1 MVRSINKALLACTA
15 IFVLTGTLLAQPAAK
30 IVGPKE
36 APAGELVVLSSTGS
50 TGDNLR
56 WVKPEGLQTLQ
67 VGCSL
72 LDTQV
77 VFATTKPGVYKFAL
91 IVADKEA
98 RIDYVE
104 HTVTIGGSVK
114 PPPVD
119 DPVDPIK
126 PPPVDPS
133 PTKWTTLQA
142 ASKTSAD
149 RLGDATTRSKLK
161 AAVAAVALEI
171 DGRCSAGQCPTLDA
185 AKEMVRKAIEQTLLS
200 RTAPSAFVDW
210 TQWRKANQA
219 ELDRLGI
226 VDCKDYLAAVR
237 AIASGL

>member
-1 MVRSINKALLACTA
+1 MIRSINKALLAFTA
-15 IFVLTGTLLAQPAAK
+15 VMVLTGSIFAQPAAK
-30 IVGPKE
+30 IVGPTE

-50 TGDNLR
+50 TGDNLK

-77 VFATTKPGVYKFAL
+77 VFATTKPGAYKFML

-98 RIDYVE
+98 RIDYIE

-119 DPVDPIK
+119 PEDPVK

-133 PTKWTTLQA
+133 PTKWTSLQN
-142 ASKTSAD
+142 ASKASAD
-149 RLGDATTRSKLK
+149 RMNDAGTRSKLK
-161 AAVAAVALEI
+161 AAIAAVALDI
-171 DGRCSAGQCPTLDA
+171 AGRCDAGQCPTVDA
-185 AKEMVRKAIEQTLLS
+185 AKDQVRKAIEQTLLA
-200 RTAPSAFVDW
+200 RTGSSALIDW

-237 AIASGL
+237 AISSGL

>member
-1 MVRSINKALLACTA
+1 MIRSINKALLAFTA
-15 IFVLTGTLLAQPAAK
+15 VMVLTVSIFAQPAAK
-30 IVGPKE
+30 IVGPTE

-50 TGDNLR
+50 AGDNLK

-77 VFATTKPGVYKFAL
+77 VFATTKPGAYKFML

-98 RIDYVE
+98 RIDFIE

-119 DPVDPIK
+119 PGDPIK

-133 PTKWTTLQA
+133 PTKWASLQN
-142 ASKTSAD
+142 ASKASAD
-149 RLGDATTRSKLK
+149 RMNDSGTRSKLK
-161 AAVAAVALEI
+161 AAIAAVALDI
-171 DGRCSAGQCPTLDA
+171 SGRCEVGQCPTVEA
-185 AKEMVRKAIEQTLLS
+185 AKDQVKRAIEQTLLA
-200 RTAPSAFVDW
+200 RTGQSAQLDW

-237 AIASGL
+237 AIGSGL

>member
-1 MVRSINKALLACTA
+1 MIRSINKALLACTA
-15 IFVLTGTLLAQPAAK
+15 VLVLTGSIFAQPSAK
-30 IVGPKE
+30 IIGPTQS
-36 APAGELVVLSSTGS
+36 PPGEMVVLSSTGS
-50 TGDNLR
+50 TGDNLK

-77 VFATTKPGVYKFAL
+77 VFATTKPGAYKFML

-104 HTVTIGGSVK
+104 HTVTIGGTVQ

-119 DPVDPIK
+119 PGDPIK

-133 PTKWTTLQA
+133 PTKWTSLQN

-149 RLGDATTRSKLK
+149 RMNDSSTRSKLK
-161 AAVAAVALEI
+161 AAIAAVALDI
-171 DGRCSAGQCPTLDA
+171 AGRCELGQCPTVEA
-185 AKEMVRKAIEQTLLS
+185 AKDQVKRSIEQTLLA
-200 RTAPSAFVDW
+200 RTGQSAQLDW

-237 AIASGL
+237 AIGSGL

>member
-1 MVRSINKALLACTA
+1 MIRSINKALLAFTA
-15 IFVLTGTLLAQPAAK
+15 VMMLTGSIFAQPAAK
-30 IVGPKE
+30 IVGPTE

-50 TGDNLR
+50 TGDNLK

-77 VFATTKPGVYKFAL
+77 VFATTKPGAYKFML

-98 RIDYVE
+98 RIDFIE

-119 DPVDPIK
+119 PGDPVK

-133 PTKWTTLQA
+133 PTKWTSLQN
-142 ASKTSAD
+142 ASKASAD
-149 RLGDATTRSKLK
+149 RLNDSATRSQLK
-161 AAVAAVALEI
+161 AAIAAVALDI
-171 DGRCSAGQCPTLDA
+171 SGRCDAGQCPTLEA
-185 AKEMVRKAIEQTLLS
+185 AKDQVKRAIEQTLLL
-200 RTAPSAFVDW
+200 RTGSSARIDW
-210 TQWRKANQA
+210 TMWRKANQA

-237 AIASGL
+237 AIGSGL

>member
-1 MVRSINKALLACTA
+1 MRSVVVWL
-15 IFVLTGTLLAQPAAK
+15 FLTCFCAVAYAQPAAK

-50 TGDNLR
+50 TGDNLK

-77 VFATTKPGVYKFAL
+77 VFATTKPGVYKFML

-119 DPVDPIK
+119 PGDPIK
-126 PPPVDPS
+126 PPVDPS
-133 PTKWTTLQA
+133 PTKWANLQSI
-142 ASKTSAD
+142 SKATAD
-149 RLGDATTRSKLK
+149 RMVDASTRSKLK
-161 AAVAAVALEI
+161 ASIAATVLDLE
-171 DGRCSAGQCPTLDA
+171 GRCAAGQCPTLDA
-185 AKEMVRKAIEQTLLS
+185 AKDAVRKSIEQTLLS
-200 RTAPSAFVDW
+200 RTGSSALIDW

-219 ELDRLGI
+219 ELDKLGV
-226 VDCKDYLAAVR
+226 VDVVDYLAAAK
-237 AIASGL
+237 AISSGL

>member
-1 MVRSINKALLACTA
+1 MIRSINKALLAFTA
-15 IFVLTGTLLAQPAAK
+15 VMMLTGSIFAQPAAK
-30 IVGPKE
+30 IVGPTE

-50 TGDNLR
+50 TGDNLK

-77 VFATTKPGVYKFAL
+77 VFATTKPGAYKFML

-98 RIDYVE
+98 RIDFIE

-119 DPVDPIK
+119 PDK
-126 PPPVDPS
+126 PPPVTPPS
-133 PTKWTTLQA
+133 PTKWSNLQSI
-142 ASKTSAD
+142 SKSTAD
-149 RLGDATTRSKLK
+149 RMVDASTRSKLK
-161 AAVAAVALEI
+161 ASIAATVLDLE
-171 DGRCSAGQCPTLDA
+171 GRCAAGQCPTLDA
-185 AKEMVRKAIEQTLLS
+185 AKDSVRKSIEQTLLA
-200 RTAPSAFVDW
+200 RTGSSALIDW

-219 ELDRLGI
+219 ELDKLGV
-226 VDCKDYLAAVR
+226 VDVVDYLAAAK
-237 AIASGL
+237 AISSGL

>member
-1 MVRSINKALLACTA
+1 MRSVVAW
-15 IFVLTGTLLAQPAAK
+15 IFLTCLCAVAYGQPAAK
-30 IVGPKE
+30 IVGPTE

-50 TGDNLR
+50 TGDNLK
-56 WVKPEGLQTLQ
+56 WVKPDGLQTLQ

-72 LDTQV
+72 LDTQM
-77 VFATTKPGVYKFAL
+77 VFATTKPGAYKFML

-98 RIDYVE
+98 RIDYIE

-119 DPVDPIK
+119 PEEPVN

-133 PTKWTTLQA
+133 PTKWTSLQN
-142 ASKTSAD
+142 ASKASAD
-149 RLGDATTRSKLK
+149 RMNDAGTRSKLK
-161 AAVAAVALEI
+161 AAIAAVALDI
-171 DGRCSAGQCPTLDA
+171 SGRCDAGQCPTVDA
-185 AKEMVRKAIEQTLLS
+185 AKDQVRKAIEQTLLA
-200 RTAPSAFVDW
+200 RTGSSALIDW

-237 AIASGL
+237 AISSGL

>member
-1 MVRSINKALLACTA
+1 MIRSINKALLAFTA
-15 IFVLTGTLLAQPAAK
+15 VMMLTGSIFAQPAAK
-30 IVGPKE
+30 IVGPTE

-50 TGDNLR
+50 TGDNLK

-77 VFATTKPGVYKFAL
+77 VFATTKPGAYKFML

-98 RIDYVE
+98 RIDFIE

-119 DPVDPIK
+119 PGDPVK

-133 PTKWTTLQA
+133 PTKWTSLQN
-142 ASKTSAD
+142 ASKASAD
-149 RLGDATTRSKLK
+149 RMNDSGTRSKLK
-161 AAVAAVALEI
+161 AAIAAVALDI
-171 DGRCSAGQCPTLDA
+171 SGRCDVGQCPTVEA
-185 AKEMVRKAIEQTLLS
+185 AKDQVKRAIEQTLLA
-200 RTAPSAFVDW
+200 RTGPSAQLDW

-237 AIASGL
+237 AIGSGL

>member
-1 MVRSINKALLACTA
+1 MRSVVAW
-15 IFVLTGTLLAQPAAK
+15 IFLTCLCAVAYGQPAAK
-30 IVGPKE
+30 IVGPTE

-50 TGDNLR
+50 TGDNLK
-56 WVKPEGLQTLQ
+56 WVKPDGLQTLQ

-72 LDTQV
+72 LDTQM
-77 VFATTKPGVYKFAL
+77 VFATTKPGAYKFML

-98 RIDYVE
+98 RIDYIE

-114 PPPVD
+114 PPPI
-119 DPVDPIK
+119 DPEEPVN

-133 PTKWTTLQA
+133 PTKWTSLQN
-142 ASKTSAD
+142 ASKASAD
-149 RLGDATTRSKLK
+149 RMNDAGTRSKLK
-161 AAVAAVALEI
+161 AAIAAVALDI
-171 DGRCSAGQCPTLDA
+171 SGRCDAGQCPTVDA
-185 AKEMVRKAIEQTLLS
+185 AKDQVRKAIEQTLLA
-200 RTAPSAFVDW
+200 RTGSSALIDW

-237 AIASGL
+237 AISSGL

>member
-1 MVRSINKALLACTA
+1 MIRSINKALLAFTA
-15 IFVLTGTLLAQPAAK
+15 VMMLTGSIFAQPAAK
-30 IVGPKE
+30 IVGPTQ

-50 TGDNLR
+50 TGDNLK

-77 VFATTKPGVYKFAL
+77 VFATTKPGAYKFML

-98 RIDYVE
+98 RIDFVE

-119 DPVDPIK
+119 PGDPIK
-126 PPPVDPS
+126 PPPTDPS
-133 PTKWTTLQA
+133 PTKWTSLQN
-142 ASKTSAD
+142 ASKASAD
-149 RLGDATTRSKLK
+149 RLNDSGTRSKLK
-161 AAVAAVALEI
+161 AAIAAVALDI
-171 DGRCSAGQCPTLDA
+171 GGRCEVGQCPTVEA
-185 AKEMVRKAIEQTLLS
+185 AKDQVKKAIEQTLLA
-200 RTAPSAFVDW
+200 RTGQSAQLDW

-237 AIASGL
+237 AIGSGL